1 MKKVLK
7 RLAMLSVAM
16 LLAFAGCE
24 KDPGSE
30 NDRGNNGGGDTGN
43 VSGTI
48 AGHDYVDLGL
58 PSGLK
63 WATCNV
69 GAATP
74 EDYGNYYAWGETT
87 TKSEYT
93 EENSVTMGQPM
104 SDFSGNATYD
114 AARANWGGTWR
125 MPTQAEM
132 EELLNNCTWTW
143 TTQNGVNGVRVTGT
157 NGNSIFLPAAGYCH
171 GSSYRRVGEEG
182 DYWSSTPANENSPGL
197 ASSICV
203 ESPGYCNTYF
213 SGRYDGFTV
222 RPVSE

>member
-1 MKKVLK
+1 MKALK
-7 RLAMLSVAM
+7 RFALLSVAM

-30 NDRGNNGGGDTGN
+30 NDNSNNGGGDTDN

-87 TKSEYT
+87 TKSSYT
-93 EENSVTMGQPM
+93 EENSVTYGQQI
-104 SDFSGNATYD
+104 SDFSGNSTYD

-125 MPTQAEM
+125 MPIRVEIL
-132 EELLNNCTWTW
+132 ELLNNCTWTW
-143 TTQNGVNGVRVTGT
+143 TSQSGVKGYKVTGP
-157 NGNSIFLPAAGYCH
+157 NGNSIFLPAAGYYN
-171 GSSYRRVGEEG
+171 GSWANYVGG
-182 DYWSSTPANENSPGL
+182 ICRYWSSTPNES
-197 ASSICV
+197 
-203 ESPGYCNTYF
+203 NTDRACSLHFYGGDLNVYWF
-213 SGRYDGFTV
+213 NRYYGHTV
-222 RPVSE
+222 RPVSD